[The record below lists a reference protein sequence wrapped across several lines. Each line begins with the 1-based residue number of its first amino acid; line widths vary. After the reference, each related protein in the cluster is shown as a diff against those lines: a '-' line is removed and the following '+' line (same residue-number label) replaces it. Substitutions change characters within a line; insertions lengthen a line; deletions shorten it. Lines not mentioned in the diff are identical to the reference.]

1 MIIRILLYVYL
12 FKLCS
17 SFTLTN
23 KNHVRYSYQTYMWES
38 LDKNIKEAARKW
50 FIHRAENAGI
60 HWNSMV
66 KDNEKKMES
75 LKNIFDA
82 VQDKHIEYPDYYTKP
97 FHGYDDGN
105 LNWKAALEGE
115 AATLSMAV
123 NYWKNND
130 PLVTEKWLRYNVT
143 KNIKKY
149 YNKYYIESGKDI
161 LDIGCSVGISTEYL
175 HKSFPNAKSVSGIDL
190 SPFYLSIAISRATE
204 SDLPIR
210 YFHKLAENTG
220 LKTDS
225 FDLIVSSFMFH
236 EIPEKSS
243 QIIMNEI
250 HRILKPGG
258 VFAIIDLDPTNLH
271 DKLVVSTFRK
281 WAFDA
286 TEPHIKNYYDCDLTN
301 LMKTSEFIHVEKM
314 KNDPINSLWIGRK
327 DKHLPDF
334 NKKLKNEL
342 KTNKKDKNKN
352 DDGPEIPKAKNMYI
366 VPPFTIELADA

>member
-1 MIIRILLYVYL
+1 
-12 FKLCS
+12 
-17 SFTLTN
+17 
-23 KNHVRYSYQTYMWES
+23 MWET

-66 KDNEKKMES
+66 KDNEEKMES
-75 LKNIFDA
+75 LRNIFDA
-82 VQDKHIEYPDYYTKP
+82 IQDKNIEYPEYYTKP
-97 FHGYDDGN
+97 FHGYDKGN

-130 PLVTEKWLRYNVT
+130 PLTTEKWLRYNAT
-143 KNIKKY
+143 NNIKNY
-149 YNKYYIESGKDI
+149 CNKYHVESSKNI

-175 HKSFPNAKSVSGIDL
+175 HKSFPNSKSVSGIDL
-190 SPFYLSIAISRATE
+190 SPFYLSIAISRAME
-204 SDLPIR
+204 NSLPIQ

-243 QIIMNEI
+243 QMIMNEI

-258 VFAIIDLDPTNLH
+258 VFAIIDLDPKNLH

-286 TEPHIKNYYDCDLTN
+286 TEPHIKNYYDCDLTK
-301 LMKTSEFIHVEKM
+301 LMKISDFINIEKI
-314 KNDPINSLWIGRK
+314 KNDPVNSLWIGKK
-327 DKHLPDF
+327 DKYLPDI
-334 NKKLKNEL
+334 NKKLKSEL
-342 KTNKKDKNKN
+342 KKNKN
-352 DDGPEIPKAKNMYI
+352 DDGFEMNKVNNMYG
-366 VPPFTIELADA
+366 VPPFSIELADA